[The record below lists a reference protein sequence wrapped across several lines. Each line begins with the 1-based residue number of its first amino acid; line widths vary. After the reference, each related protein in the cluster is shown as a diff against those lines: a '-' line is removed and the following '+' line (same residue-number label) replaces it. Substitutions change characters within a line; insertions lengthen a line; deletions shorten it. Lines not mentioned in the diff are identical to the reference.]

1 MTPDTPPEHELP
13 DDVNRWP
20 DDPAKLLGV
29 AQDVSRLDLKRA
41 YTRLIRR
48 YKPEHAPE
56 QFRRLREAFEQL
68 DQQLEWR
75 AVYEE
80 HLAKQREQCGDASD
94 NDEDETKAGPS
105 GGSGQ
110 NGAAATADAESQ
122 DIVLRRVGERA
133 EDEDSN
139 NGLWRSRA
147 SSNAGDQLWQ
157 QTLDGGELR
166 PVYLRLVE
174 QAAQQ
179 LPSEI
184 GYARLYWLLTI
195 HPEFD
200 SARDP
205 CAWLIEGFRKHGLSG
220 RLLSM
225 FSIEVRRRMGQVPL
239 ALADDLLDGNDAA
252 NHLVDLAQTRWFAA
266 RCLGRFDV
274 IGDDVERLRTRLLDE
289 PFEWQRL
296 LCGAARLLVMVR
308 SERAGVLLAA
318 IRAEFALTSTDV
330 SSEWQWESLENT
342 VALHEAWAN
351 DPQRLITRAMH
362 PANNRTQL
370 LLARLATLVE
380 VTWEC
385 SPLQARSDLIAMC
398 VELTADPAAGLSE
411 LTWIASVSRPLVRRL
426 LELLYEQRAEFG
438 GDENYQITPAV
449 EAELHRFVRSELWHK
464 GYSSEATVLSFCLR
478 EAVTPQDVATAI
490 EQQLEELP
498 DHFAKLADSLRYH
511 LPLICLV
518 EAQRALW

>member
-1 MTPDTPPEHELP
+1 MTPDTPSEPELP

-29 AQDVSRLDLKRA
+29 AQDVSRRDLKRA

-48 YKPEHAPE
+48 FKPEHAPE
-56 QFRRLREAFEQL
+56 QFRRLREAYEKL

-75 AVYEE
+75 AAYED
-80 HLAKQREQCGDASD
+80 HLARQRERNGDASD
-94 NDEDETKAGPS
+94 NDGDEPETEPS
-105 GGSGQ
+105 VESSR
-110 NGAAATADAESQ
+110 NDNASAAPAESQ
-122 DIVLRRVGERA
+122 NTPLRPESLRT
-133 EDEDSN
+133 EDESGDA
-139 NGLWRSRA
+139 GRSRPRA
-147 SSNAGDQLWQ
+147 SSNEGDQLWQ
-157 QTLDGGELR
+157 QALDGGELQ
-166 PVYLRLVE
+166 PVYRRLVE
-174 QAAQQ
+174 LAAQQ
-179 LPSEI
+179 PPSEI
-184 GYARLYWLLTI
+184 GFARLYWLLTS

-200 SARDP
+200 AARDP
-205 CAWLIEGFRKHGLSG
+205 CAWLVEGFHKLGLNG
-220 RLLSM
+220 RLLPM
-225 FSIEVRRRMGQVPL
+225 FSIEVRRRTGQVPL
-239 ALADDLLDGNDAA
+239 VLADDLFDGNDAA
-252 NHLVDLAQTRWFAA
+252 NRLVDLVQTRWFVA
-266 RCLGRFDV
+266 RRLDRFDV

-289 PFEWQRL
+289 PVEWQRL
-296 LCGAARLLVMVR
+296 LCGAVRQLVMDR
-308 SERAGVLLAA
+308 GERAGSLLAA
-318 IRAEFALTSTDV
+318 VRAEFALTSTDV

-342 VALHEAWAN
+342 VALHEAWA
-351 DPQRLITRAMH
+351 DGSPRLMSRVALPTDNHM
-362 PANNRTQL
+362 QL
-370 LLARLATLVE
+370 LLTRLATLAE

-385 SPLQARSDLIAMC
+385 SPLQARSDLMALC
-398 VELTADPAAGLSE
+398 VELTADPENSLSE
-411 LTWIASVSRPLVRRL
+411 LILIAEGARPLVRRL

-438 GDENYQITPAV
+438 GDEDYQITPAV